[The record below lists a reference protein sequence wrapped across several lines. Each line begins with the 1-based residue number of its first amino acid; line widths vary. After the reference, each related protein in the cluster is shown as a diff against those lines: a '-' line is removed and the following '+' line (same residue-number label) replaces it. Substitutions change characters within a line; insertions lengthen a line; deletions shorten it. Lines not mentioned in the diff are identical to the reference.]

1 MKDSHEIHV
10 YAAVSK
16 SMPFILK
23 TFSVTRFSFIFLFLW
38 HSLNNFLVLWV
49 FKDVQFCCLLSL
61 GFSVPSVYLCAGYT
75 FVSFVLLTW
84 PVSRK
89 NILISHGD
97 LVSKAS
103 NLLLQVNQEGW
114 GNEKDYRKLE
124 ELQQRCLIAERCK
137 DDLQI
142 SLRVVQKKIKQLELK
157 WANPFYHQL

>member
-89 NILISHGD
+89 KHFTLSWWSSVKSIQSIVAGESRRLGEWERLQEARRTTTAMSHCRT
-97 LVSKAS
+97 L
-103 NLLLQVNQEGW
+103 
-114 GNEKDYRKLE
+114 
-124 ELQQRCLIAERCK
+124 
-137 DDLQI
+137 
-142 SLRVVQKKIKQLELK
+142 
-157 WANPFYHQL
+157 